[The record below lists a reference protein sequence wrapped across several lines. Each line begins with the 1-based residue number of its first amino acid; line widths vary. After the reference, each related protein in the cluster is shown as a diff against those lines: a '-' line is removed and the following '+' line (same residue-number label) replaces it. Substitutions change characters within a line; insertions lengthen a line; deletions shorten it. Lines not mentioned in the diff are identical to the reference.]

1 MKMKP
6 KLAIFDVDF
15 TIKEHGTGTAKDF
28 LLSANGFA
36 RLFPNGKL
44 PEEFITLFKEK
55 GLNAYGEAVE
65 AAVNKLGKTKNEI
78 IDAMTNDGLLIKGNE
93 LSNSLQLGRVE
104 LEVPGV
110 CIRVT

>member
-1 MKMKP
+1 MKP

-55 GLNAYGEAVE
+55 GLNIYGEAVE

-110 CIRVT
+110 CIRYVH